1 MWVFANCRFVFSMN
15 AEKEQFSAAQAG
27 LEKERAGKELACMP
41 RLCRVAMVL
50 PIAGVVGMRPRT

>member
-1 MWVFANCRFVFSMN
+1 MN
-15 AEKEQFSAAQAG
+15 AEKDQLSAAQAG
-27 LEKERAGKELACMP
+27 LEKERARKELACMP